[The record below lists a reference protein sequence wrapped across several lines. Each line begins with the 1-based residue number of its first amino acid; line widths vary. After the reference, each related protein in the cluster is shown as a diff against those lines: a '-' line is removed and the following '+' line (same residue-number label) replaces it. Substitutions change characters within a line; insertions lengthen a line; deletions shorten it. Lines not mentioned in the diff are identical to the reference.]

1 VKLKL
6 YIPTCNKYLWLIKPF
21 SFLFNKFW
29 DDSIEVIYLGYKTP
43 DFDLPSNFS
52 FVSFGDDDNLSNW
65 ARDLR
70 TYFESVEDEYFM
82 VTVDDSFLIDYT
94 DVELYEKVLKY
105 LKTTD
110 KNIGRFGLERD
121 LVTREHYYFDTYE
134 GVGLVEQ
141 APMAAN
147 RISIRWSIWKK
158 DYIIRFLKDGRT
170 PWTFE
175 ENGTDES
182 RGDGVKIIST
192 SLKTPTSPPDN
203 TIVFNTNAIWRS
215 WFDDY
220 KRINL
225 NSCAHDDAFK
235 SLDVKILN
243 EMKKLGYFDNEIEFG
258 SIYKKKWYKIL

>member
-1 VKLKL
+1 MTQDTTAKILK
-6 YIPTCNKYLWLIKPF
+6 
-21 SFLFNKFW
+21 
-29 DDSIEVIYLGYKTP
+29 
-43 DFDLPSNFS
+43 
-52 FVSFGDDDNLSNW
+52 
-65 ARDLR
+65 
-70 TYFESVEDEYFM
+70 
-82 VTVDDSFLIDYT
+82 
-94 DVELYEKVLKY
+94 KVLKY

-110 KNIGRFGLERD
+110 KDIGRFGLERD
-121 LVTREHYYFDTYE
+121 LVTREHYYFDTYD

-141 APMAAN
+141 APIAAN